1 MTILATIAPTRNANS
16 ATHANPRDSW
26 PDWTDAD
33 RWELAP
39 EADERRP
46 TAGPDFVPTLEEV
59 AEAAELIHGNDGGSF
74 DLDPTDA
81 EWDAM
86 AEDAQHLDAACS
98 GYPWL

>member
-1 MTILATIAPTRNANS
+1 MTILATIAPTRNVNS

-39 EADERRP
+39 D
-46 TAGPDFVPTLEEV
+46 PDTNRSKSDPEFAPTLEEE
-59 AEAAELIHGNDGGSF
+59 AEAAGMIHGNEGEPF
-74 DLDPTDA
+74 DIEPTDA
-81 EWDAM
+81 EWEAM
-86 AEDAQHLDAACS
+86 AEDAQALDAACS